1 MKQLLIA
8 CVFTSAAAAQ
18 GSETNEPAGYA
29 WAETAVF
36 VEQDRGPRVTAI
48 SPLVG
53 AEYWIAQLIEVR
65 ARFGW
70 SGVRLDGDGFRN
82 RRWRWSNLEL
92 GGSYRREIPTYY
104 PYVFEVSIGLNLE
117 IPTAR
122 ARELDPDGAV
132 LPEDQEILRRASAMR
147 GRRDPW
153 LWRPDTFS
161 LVVPLAARLVH
172 DQAHLKVAVDVATMF
187 ATDESDTSLIFQ
199 FLGEG
204 GYWVERKL
212 LLALALTVL
221 TSPSREEATSVSGAF
236 RSILKLDPVRFH
248 LDIWLNLND
257 FRSFTIAGSRWGVVL
272 GIGVALQ

>member
-1 MKQLLIA
+1 
-8 CVFTSAAAAQ
+8 
-18 GSETNEPAGYA
+18 
-29 WAETAVF
+29 
-36 VEQDRGPRVTAI
+36 
-48 SPLVG
+48 
-53 AEYWIAQLIEVR
+53 
-65 ARFGW
+65 
-70 SGVRLDGDGFRN
+70 
-82 RRWRWSNLEL
+82 
-92 GGSYRREIPTYY
+92 
-104 PYVFEVSIGLNLE
+104 
-117 IPTAR
+117 
-122 ARELDPDGAV
+122 
-132 LPEDQEILRRASAMR
+132 MR